1 MISATGSDGTVTVDG
16 DKVSI
21 RRKGLMGKLQTATG
35 NGDETFSLK
44 NVAGIGFKS
53 WSMVSGKGHLQFGLV
68 EADGTA
74 HYSDSFLG
82 NASHDKHTL
91 VFGMSA
97 QKDFEAV
104 RDYCLPLI
112 GGKAAFEN
120 AAQSSDQS
128 TISKDQQLKRLA
140 ELRDLGVLTEEE
152 FQREKAKL

>member
-1 MISATGSDGTVTVDG
+1 MISASGSDGTVTVDG
-16 DKVSI
+16 DTVSI
-21 RRKGLMGKLQTATG
+21 KRKGLMGKLQTATG

-53 WSMVSGKGHLQFGLV
+53 WSIVSGKGHLQFGLV

-74 HYSDSFLG
+74 HFSDSFLG

-97 QKDFEAV
+97 QKEFEAI
-104 RDYCLPLI
+104 RDHCLPLI
-112 GGKAAFEN
+112 GGKAAFQN
-120 AAQSSDQS
+120 AAQSAGEGS
-128 TISKDQQLKRLA
+128 ISKASQLKRLE
-140 ELRDLGVLTEEE
+140 ELKDLGVLTEEE

>member
-1 MISATGSDGTVTVDG
+1 MISATGSDGTVTVEG
-16 DKVSI
+16 DIVTI
-21 RRKGLMGKLQTATG
+21 TRKGLMGKLQSATG
-35 NGDETFSLK
+35 NGNESFSLK
-44 NVAGIGFKS
+44 DVAGIGFKA

-74 HYSDSFLG
+74 HWSDSFLG

-112 GGKAAFEN
+112 GGEAAYKNAGEEKVSKAE
-120 AAQSSDQS
+120 
-128 TISKDQQLKRLA
+128 QLKRLH
-140 ELRDLGVLTEEE
+140 ELRDLGVLSEEE
-152 FQREKAKL
+152 FEREKGKL